1 MPFSVLRA
9 VAWIVF
15 VEMAAMVVFGWYE
28 FMSDRLEPLLP
39 IAFTGAAVA
48 CWPMLPSAGWGVF
61 KGGNICRNTP
71 TYIVAVLVHLTFA
84 GGYWTYALDDAKFDE
99 IFALGLTVTSLIL
112 VRAYSDYKK
121 QFMS

>member
-1 MPFSVLRA
+1 
-9 VAWIVF
+9 
-15 VEMAAMVVFGWYE
+15 MVVFGWYE
-28 FMSDRLEPLLP
+28 FASDRMEPLLP

-48 CWPMLPSAGWGVF
+48 CLPTWPSAGWGVF

-84 GGYWTYALDDAKFDE
+84 GGFWNYVFDDAAFDE
-99 IFALGLTVTSLIL
+99 IFAFGLTVTSLIL